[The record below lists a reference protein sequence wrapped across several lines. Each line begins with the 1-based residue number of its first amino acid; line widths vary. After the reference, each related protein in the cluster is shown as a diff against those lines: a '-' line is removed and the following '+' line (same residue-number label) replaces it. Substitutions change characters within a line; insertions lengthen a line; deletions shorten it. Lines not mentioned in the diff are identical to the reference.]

1 MSEIVIKPD
10 QMAVAEGE
18 TVLITMAL
26 GSSLAVCMYDE
37 EGGIGGLVHTL
48 LPDKRREGNGK
59 NGLRYVDTAT
69 RALFEAMKEAG
80 AVKLVGGAKIFCFA
94 GQAGQPEIGR
104 ENVSCARKTLQEL
117 DLAIV
122 SEDTGENYGRSV
134 HFIAGSG
141 RLEIETV
148 NRSRYWI

>member
-69 RALFEAMKEAG
+69 RALFEAGTGTNPSKAG
-80 AVKLVGGAKIFCFA
+80 RRGEDFLLCRTGGATGNWQGECQLCEKDAA
-94 GQAGQPEIGR
+94 GTGPGHCLGGHRGKLWTERSLYSRQ
-104 ENVSCARKTLQEL
+104 RK
-117 DLAIV
+117 A
-122 SEDTGENYGRSV
+122 
-134 HFIAGSG
+134 
-141 RLEIETV
+141 
-148 NRSRYWI
+148 